1 MKKLTFKQIR
11 RKFWEYLKETNP
23 QLYKQGKRSKSQNDQ
38 VTDIRVTFCD
48 YVDNLYKNGEI
59 TEGQIQRITL

>member
-11 RKFWEYLKETNP
+11 RQFWEELKEFSP
-23 QLYKQGKRSKSQNDQ
+23 QLYKQGKRSKSQNEQ

>member
-11 RKFWEYLKETNP
+11 RQFWEELKEFNP

-38 VTDIRVTFCD
+38 VTDIRVYFCD
-48 YVDNLYKNGEI
+48 FIERLRRDNEI
-59 TEGQIQRITL
+59 TESQAQRITL